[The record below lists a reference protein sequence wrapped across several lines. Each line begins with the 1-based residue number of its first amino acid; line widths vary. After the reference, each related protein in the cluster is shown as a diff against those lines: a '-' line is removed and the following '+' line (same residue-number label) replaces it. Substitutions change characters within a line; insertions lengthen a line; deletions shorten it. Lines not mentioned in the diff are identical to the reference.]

1 MLISRDT
8 PILSAVQGTDKDIE
22 NNATN
27 QPRLSLNFN
36 GCDLCLARLNVK
48 TSTLSIMCKL
58 LVKTT
63 SVSELQRV

>member
-27 QPRLSLNFN
+27 QPQLSLNLMVAI
-36 GCDLCLARLNVK
+36 CVWQDL
-48 TSTLSIMCKL
+48 M
-58 LVKTT
+58 
-63 SVSELQRV
+63 

>member
-27 QPRLSLNFN
+27 QPQLSLNFN
-36 GCDLCLARLNVK
+36 AICVWQDL
-48 TSTLSIMCKL
+48 M
-58 LVKTT
+58 
-63 SVSELQRV
+63 